1 MTTGP
6 AEEISVI
13 EALMDSV
20 TFSGD
25 NGCLPLQHLAVL
37 GELAKR
43 GAADHGA
50 LVEILALLDKREAEH
65 AEVMEKIRTGEI
77 ISLDRA
83 VGPPTIAVSVLREVV
98 ERTLGVTS

>member
-1 MTTGP
+1 MTVSP
-6 AEEISVI
+6 AEEISAI

-50 LVEILALLDKREAEH
+50 LVEILALLDAREAEY

-83 VGPPTIAVSVLREVV
+83 VGPPTIAVSAVRAII
-98 ERTLGVTS
+98 ERTLGATS